1 MTLSIAWQAMS
12 DDRFYEVWRV
22 TEGGGSLV
30 ARFKR
35 FDDAKRYCQTHA
47 GEGRHDL
54 KMPNGRW
61 YGSTN
66 TEPVQVPDGY
76 SDNGPKG

>member
-1 MTLSIAWQAMS
+1 MS
-12 DDRFYEVWRV
+12 DRLYEVWLV
-22 TEGGGSLV
+22 TDAEERLV

-35 FDDAKRYCQTHA
+35 FDDAKSYCQTHA

-61 YGSTN
+61 YGSRN
-66 TEPVQVPDGY
+66 TEPVANPDDY
-76 SDNGPKG
+76 ADSIP